1 MLCRYEATP
10 LHRAGRRVYRH
21 TRHLLHLSVW
31 AGAWGWVVEPQLGA
45 GGGFL
50 HSAAAPSH
58 CAADPRAA
66 ENGGWTYLTLEGRM
80 EDLEGLR
87 VVCSLHSDKQCCIV
101 Q

>member
-1 MLCRYEATP
+1 M
-10 LHRAGRRVYRH
+10 YRH
-21 TRHLLHLSVW
+21 TRHHLHLSVW

-66 ENGGWTYLTLEGRM
+66 ENGGWRWTAWSYLTLEGRM

-87 VVCSLHSDKQCCIV
+87 VVCSRHSS
-101 Q
+101 

>member
-1 MLCRYEATP
+1 M
-10 LHRAGRRVYRH
+10 YRH
-21 TRHLLHLSVW
+21 TRHHLHLSVW

-66 ENGGWTYLTLEGRM
+66 ENGGWRWTGWSYLTLEGRIG
-80 EDLEGLR
+80 DLEGLR
-87 VVCSLHSDKQCCIV
+87 VVCSQHSS
-101 Q
+101 

>member
-10 LHRAGRRVYRH
+10 LQRAGRRVYRH

-50 HSAAAPSH
+50 HSAA
-58 CAADPRAA
+58 
-66 ENGGWTYLTLEGRM
+66 ENGGWRWTGWTYLTLEGRM

-87 VVCSLHSDKQCCIV
+87 VVCSRHSFH
-101 Q
+101 